1 MHDVNVKI
9 LNLRNDLK
17 NMVGLSWFY
26 NLIFWVGRTNQVD
39 PTKKSQPANWLKKI
53 TCNGLKFIF
62 YIKIDMESLLS
73 YHIERFR
80 INWILKFEI
89 MKLMIEIRR

>member
-39 PTKKSQPANWLKKI
+39 PTKKSQPAN
-53 TCNGLKFIF
+53 
-62 YIKIDMESLLS
+62 
-73 YHIERFR
+73 
-80 INWILKFEI
+80 
-89 MKLMIEIRR
+89 